1 MKKNKRIFQN
11 ITLLAIVAFLVI
23 ACDKDY
29 ADIGSGIIGSDNFS
43 TDSESFNVIAYN
55 HRLDPVRGNALS
67 TYLLGIYNDDNY
79 GTTTASIV
87 GQMAAESYDPIF
99 DDNVEITSVYLN
111 IPFFSNQTEI
121 DEDGNAIY
129 ELDSIFGSIDT
140 KIKLDVYQNNYFLR
154 NFDPNSEFDD
164 ALEYYTDKT
173 TSDGGLINETSDLMG
188 TPLYSK
194 EIKPDASQIIVT
206 EIDDDGEEVE
216 VSRLS
221 PAIRIPLLYDN
232 TGSDNDQNEN
242 YNENYNDVI
251 PENYWEDLII
261 AKEGE
266 PELSNA
272 NNFMNY
278 FRGLYIKASL
288 AENQSQPNGNMAI
301 LNLSAASLT
310 INFKNDSGD
319 DDNDGILNYIDAD
332 IDGDGITD
340 NGPDTDNDGIK
351 DDYDADVD
359 GDGTNDNGV
368 DEDNN
373 GIMDN
378 LVANG
383 SFVMNFTGNIVNLID
398 YNSTII
404 IPTPDNVNGDEK
416 LYLKGGSNGNMAILN
431 LFNGDDEGNSTE
443 LDEFKAKN
451 WLINEANIVF
461 HVDETALLNDEPERI
476 YLYDLKNNTPLVDY
490 FLDRSTDPDNGATK
504 ISHLEPLVRVDDDPN
519 GEGIRYKVRI
529 TEHINNIFLRD
540 STNVKIGLAISNN
553 VTAIDNLIVKDYDEA
568 NDGILPK
575 TIVNGSFLSPKGTIL
590 YGNNLM
596 DETKKVK
603 LEIFYTEPN

>member
-11 ITLLAIVAFLVI
+11 ISLLAIIALTVI

-43 TDSESFNVIAYN
+43 TDSESFNVITYN
-55 HRLDPVRGNALS
+55 HALNPVRANGLS
-67 TYLLGIYNDDNY
+67 NYLLGIYDDPAY
-79 GTTTASIV
+79 GSTIASFV
-87 GQMAAESYDPIF
+87 GQMTPESYDPSF
-99 DDNVEITSVYLN
+99 DDNVEITSVHLN
-111 IPFFSNQTEI
+111 IPFFSNQVEI
-121 DEDGNAIY
+121 DGDGNTIY
-129 ELDSIFGSIDT
+129 ELDSVFGSIESG
-140 KIKLDVYQNNYFLR
+140 IKLDVYQNNYFLR

-164 ALEYYTDKT
+164 VLEYYTDKT
-173 TSDGGLINETSDLMG
+173 ASDGSTINEAADLMG
-188 TPLYSK
+188 THLYSK
-194 EIKPDASQIIVT
+194 DIEFSPNQIIVT
-206 EIDDDGEEVE
+206 EIDDEGEEVE
-216 VSRLS
+216 VTRLS
-221 PAIRIPLLYDN
+221 PAIRIPLMFN
-232 TGSDNDQNEN
+232 NDTESED
-242 YNENYNDVI
+242 YNPTI

-261 AKEGE
+261 AKEDE

-278 FRGLYIKASL
+278 FRGLYIKTDFATG
-288 AENQSQPNGNMAI
+288 QTNGSIAI

-310 INFKNDSGD
+310 INFKNDS
-319 DDNDGILNYIDAD
+319 DNDDGDAYLNYIDAD

-340 NGPDTDNDGIK
+340 NGPDTDGDGIK
-351 DDYDADVD
+351 DDYDSDVD
-359 GDGTNDNGV
+359 GDGTVDNGP
-368 DEDNN
+368 DEDGN
-373 GIMDN
+373 GVKDN
-378 LVANG
+378 LVAEG
-383 SFVMNFTGNIVNLID
+383 SYVLNFTGNIVNLVD
-398 YNSTII
+398 TNYN
-404 IPTPDNVNGDEK
+404 PLPPADDVNGDEK

-461 HVDETALLNDEPERI
+461 HVDETATLGDEPERI

-504 ISHLEPLVRVDDDPN
+504 ISHLEPLVRVDDDPD

-553 VTAIDNLIVKDYDEA
+553 VTAIDNLNIKDFDES
-568 NDGILPK
+568 NEGILPK